1 MVLSHKLY
9 LLQMVGVGG
18 SPLGHG
24 GPEIWLKNK
33 KQKTNKLEDNVHF

>member
-18 SPLGHG
+18 SPLGH
-24 GPEIWLKNK
+24 EIWLKNK